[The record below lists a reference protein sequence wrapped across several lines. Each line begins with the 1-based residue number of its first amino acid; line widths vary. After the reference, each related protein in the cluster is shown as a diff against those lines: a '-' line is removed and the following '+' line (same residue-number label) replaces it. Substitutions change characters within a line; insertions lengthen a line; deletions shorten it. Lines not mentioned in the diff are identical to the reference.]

1 MTRSA
6 VSAESRETL
15 LLAALRHVAF
25 DGWTRRALEAGARD
39 AGFAASDVVRAFPG
53 GVADALVLFSLW
65 ADGRMLAAAE
75 PERLEGMRTGARV
88 AALVRARLDALAPHR
103 EAMRRALAWS
113 ALPGH
118 QAVAARC
125 LAGSVDA
132 IWYAAGDRS
141 ADFSYYTKRAL
152 LSAVYAATVLVWI
165 DDRSADAAD
174 TWSFLDRRLAEVGR
188 LQGLRARAD
197 SFLRAFAPGPARPRR
212 PSA

>member
-1 MTRSA
+1 MTRS
-6 VSAESRETL
+6 VLSAESREKL

-25 DGWTRRALEAGARD
+25 DGWTARALEAGARD
-39 AGFAASDVVRAFPG
+39 AGFATSDVVRAFPG
-53 GVADALVLFSLW
+53 GVADALILFS
-65 ADGRMLAAAE
+65 DCSDRRMLAAVA
-75 PERLEGMRTGARV
+75 PEGLEAMRTNARI

-103 EAMRRALAWS
+103 EAMRRALTWS

-125 LAGSVDA
+125 LARTVDA

-165 DDRSADAAD
+165 EDRSADASV
-174 TWSFLDRRLAEVGR
+174 TWPFLDRRLAEVGR
-188 LQGLRARAD
+188 LHGLRARAD
-197 SFLRAFAPGPARPRR
+197 AVFRAAPRSSPPRR
-212 PSA
+212 SPA

>member
-1 MTRSA
+1 MVRSA
-6 VSAESRETL
+6 LPDESREKL

-25 DGWTRRALEAGARD
+25 DGWTARALEAGAD
-39 AGFAASDVVRAFPG
+39 DVGFAASDVVRAFPG
-53 GVADALVLFSLW
+53 GVADAIVLFSLW
-65 ADGRMLAAAE
+65 ADGRMLVAVA
-75 PERLEGMRTGARV
+75 PESLEAMRTSARV

-125 LAGSVDA
+125 LARTVDA

-165 DDRSADAAD
+165 DDRSAGSAD
-174 TWSFLDRRLAEVGR
+174 TWSFFDRRLAEVGR
-188 LQGLRARAD
+188 LHGLRARAD
-197 SFLRAFAPGPARPRR
+197 AFFRGIARPAPPRR
-212 PSA
+212 TSA

>member
-1 MTRSA
+1 MARSA
-6 VSAESRETL
+6 LPAESREKL

-25 DGWTRRALEAGARD
+25 DGWTARALEAGAHD
-39 AGFAASDVVRAFPG
+39 VGFAPSDVVRAFPG
-53 GVADALVLFSLW
+53 GVADALVLFSAW
-65 ADGRMLAAAE
+65 ADGRMLAAVE
-75 PERLEGMRTGARV
+75 PESLEAMRTNARV
-88 AALVRARLDALAPHR
+88 AALVRARLDALAPLR

-125 LAGSVDA
+125 LARTVDA

-152 LSAVYAATVLVWI
+152 LSAVYAATVLAWI
-165 DDRSADAAD
+165 EDRSADASD

-188 LQGLRARAD
+188 LHGLRARAE
-197 SFLRAFAPGPARPRR
+197 SFLRPFAPRPAPPRR
-212 PSA
+212 STG